1 MINTKKLLL
10 PSAISC
16 IMAGTAFN
24 PAFAQQADPQAAN
37 LEEIVVTGIR
47 RSLMDSIAV
56 KAESSSIV
64 EAISPEDIGKLPDT
78 SIAESLARLPG
89 LAGARV
95 DGRTSGISVRGF
107 DEEYVA
113 TTMNG
118 RELLGI
124 GDNRGVEYDLYPSE
138 IIAGAVVYKTP
149 DATLVNQGL
158 GGIVDLRTLRPLDRE
173 RILAFNGSY
182 EMNEMESANPDYDD
196 TGHRLSF
203 TYSDTFASDTLG
215 LALSVA
221 TLESPSQ
228 EQQIRV
234 WGYADPT
241 PDDIANDPRLAGA
254 KVFGGHDTFVRSSL
268 LERDTVSAVFQY
280 APNDRLTVTADALYI
295 DFLESKVFR
304 GFEEGGP
311 VWGGTDWTAT
321 ETEDGLV
328 TAGYFDGFHSV
339 IRNDGEVKDGEL
351 STFGLNAEY
360 KLTDA
365 WSLELDAAVSESS
378 KDLINM
384 ESYSGTGRAL
394 TDSQGGAVARSWTMG
409 GPTGIMFSDHPTLET
424 PDYTDPDIIRLAGP
438 QPWGGA
444 IAQRVGG
451 HPNAQDGFVNRPVF
465 DEELNTLRLSAKGDV
480 DVSIIDSFEFGA
492 NYSDRTK
499 EKLNTGFYLIA
510 PGFVQGT
517 SVPTN
522 EQGDIPVPEEYRVGI
537 ADLSFAGL
545 GQMLAYDGVGLYED
559 GVYEAINAAGF
570 ETDRLGDTYSVSE
583 EVTTLYAMAN
593 FETGILTG
601 NFGLQVVNTDQNS
614 TGFSTVSRV
623 DDDTGLVSVVATPV
637 SGGASYTDL
646 LPSLNMNFQVT
657 ENQMVRFAAAK
668 TQSRPRM
675 DDMKPNNTIGFTF
688 DDGRRQSSD
697 PEFSAWSGSTGNP
710 QLRPIAAI
718 QVDLSYEYYFA
729 DDGYLA
735 ATVFHKNLENW
746 HLNEEVLTDFSE
758 YTIPGYHDV
767 GIDELVSTTGFSSTI
782 AELGDG
788 KVDGVELQ
796 GSFPFR
802 MVSDTLDGLGI
813 IASATFLD
821 GEINSEGGQL
831 EIPGLSDESYS
842 LTVFYEKGGFEFR
855 VSERKRDEF
864 LTEERG
870 LSLALAPAI
879 DEGAELWDAQIG
891 YDFGAGGFDSLDGLR
906 ITLQGQNL
914 TDEETVSFNNDDPRQ
929 VGKYQRFGANF
940 LLGVNYE
947 F

>member
-10 PSAISC
+10 PSAIGC
-16 IMAGTAFN
+16 IIAGTAFN
-24 PAFAQQADPQAAN
+24 PAFAQQAEQQARN

-47 RSLMDSIAV
+47 RSLMDSISV
-56 KAESSSIV
+56 KAENSSIV

-107 DEEYVA
+107 DEDYVA

-149 DATLVNQGL
+149 DATLMNQGL
-158 GGIVDLRTLRPLDRE
+158 GGVVDLRTLRPLDRE
-173 RILAFNGSY
+173 RIVAFNGSF
-182 EMNEMESANPDYDD
+182 EMNEMESANPDFDD

-203 TYSDTFASDTLG
+203 TYSDTFASDTIG
-215 LALSVA
+215 LALTLA

-228 EQQIRV
+228 EEQIRV
-234 WGYADPT
+234 WGYADADADT
-241 PDDIANDPRLAGA
+241 

-268 LERDTVSAVFQY
+268 LERDTISGVFQY

-295 DFLESKVFR
+295 EFVESKVFR

-321 ETEDGLV
+321 ETQDGLV

-351 STFGLNAEY
+351 STFGINAEY

-365 WSLELDAAVSESS
+365 WTLEVDAAASESS

-384 ESYSGTGRAL
+384 ESYSGTGRAA
-394 TDSQGGAVARSWTMG
+394 TDSQGGAAARSWTMG

-424 PDYTDPDIIRLAGP
+424 PDYTDPNIIRLAGP
-438 QPWGGA
+438 QPWGGS

-451 HPNAQDGFVNRPVF
+451 HPNAQDGFVNRPIF
-465 DEELNTLRLSAKGDV
+465 DEELNTLRLSATGDL
-480 DVSIIDSFEFGA
+480 DVSIIDSVEFGA

-499 EKLNTGFYLIA
+499 EKVNTGFYLIA
-510 PGFVQGT
+510 PGFVQGD
-517 SVPTN
+517 SVPTS
-522 EQGDIPVPEEYRVGI
+522 EQGDIAVPEQYRVGI

-583 EVTTLYAMAN
+583 EVSTLYAMAN

-601 NFGLQVVNTDQNS
+601 NVGLQVVHTDQSS
-614 TGFSTVSRV
+614 TGFSTVSRA
-623 DDDTGLVSVVATPV
+623 DEETGLVSVVATPV
-637 SGGASYTDL
+637 EGGATYTDL
-646 LPSLNMNFQVT
+646 LPSLNMNFQLT
-657 ENQMVRFAAAK
+657 DNQVVRFATAK
-668 TQSRPRM
+668 TQSRARM

-697 PEFSAWSGSTGNP
+697 PEFSAWNGTTGNP
-710 QLRPIAAI
+710 GLRPIAAI
-718 QVDLSYEYYFA
+718 QADLSYEYYFA
-729 DDGYLA
+729 DDGYVA

-746 HLNEEVLTDFSE
+746 HLDEEVETDFSQ
-758 YTIPGYHDV
+758 YIIPGYHDV
-767 GIDELVSTTGFSSTI
+767 GIDELVSTTGFSSSI

-788 KVDGVELQ
+788 KVDGIELQ

-821 GEINSEGGQL
+821 GDLTNEGEQMD
-831 EIPGLSDESYS
+831 IPGLSDESYS
-842 LTVFYEKGGFEFR
+842 LTVFYEKSGFEIR
-855 VSERKRDEF
+855 VSGRKRDEF

-870 LSLALAPAI
+870 LSLALTPAI

-929 VGKYQRFGANF
+929 VGKYQRFGANY

>member
-10 PSAISC
+10 PSAIGC
-16 IMAGTAFN
+16 IIAGTAFN
-24 PAFAQQADPQAAN
+24 PAFAQQAEQQASN

-47 RSLMDSIAV
+47 RSLMDSISV
-56 KAESSSIV
+56 KSENSSIV

-107 DEEYVA
+107 DEDYVA

-149 DATLVNQGL
+149 DATLMNQGL
-158 GGIVDLRTLRPLDRE
+158 GGVVDLRTLRPLDRE
-173 RILAFNGSY
+173 RIVAFNGSF
-182 EMNEMESANPDYDD
+182 EMNEMESANPDFDD

-203 TYSDTFASDTLG
+203 TYSDTFASDTIG
-215 LALSVA
+215 LALTLA

-228 EQQIRV
+228 EEQIRV
-234 WGYADPT
+234 WGYADADADT
-241 PDDIANDPRLAGA
+241 

-268 LERDTVSAVFQY
+268 LERDTISGVFQY

-295 DFLESKVFR
+295 EFVESKVFR

-321 ETEDGLV
+321 ETQDGLV

-351 STFGLNAEY
+351 STFGINAEY

-365 WSLELDAAVSESS
+365 WTLEVDAAASESS

-394 TDSQGGAVARSWTMG
+394 TDSQGGAAARSWTMG
-409 GPTGIMFSDHPTLET
+409 GPTGIMFGDHPTMET
-424 PDYTDPDIIRLAGP
+424 PDYTDPNIIRLAGP
-438 QPWGGA
+438 QPWGGS

-451 HPNAQDGFVNRPVF
+451 HPNAQDGFVNRPIF
-465 DEELNTLRLSAKGDV
+465 DEELNTLRLSATGDL
-480 DVSIIDSFEFGA
+480 DVSIIDSLEFGA

-499 EKLNTGFYLIA
+499 EKVNTGFYLIA
-510 PGFVQGT
+510 PGFVQGD
-517 SVPTN
+517 SVPTS
-522 EQGDIPVPEEYRVGI
+522 EQGDIAVPEQYRVGI

-583 EVTTLYAMAN
+583 EVSTLYAMAN

-601 NFGLQVVNTDQNS
+601 NVGLQVVHTDQSS
-614 TGFSTVSRV
+614 TGFSTVSRA
-623 DDDTGLVSVVATPV
+623 DEDTGLVSVVATPV
-637 SGGASYTDL
+637 EGGATYTDL

-657 ENQMVRFAAAK
+657 DNQVVRFATAK
-668 TQSRPRM
+668 TQSRARM

-688 DDGRRQSSD
+688 DDGRRLSSD

-710 QLRPIAAI
+710 GLRPIAAI
-718 QVDLSYEYYFA
+718 QADLSYEYYFA

-746 HLNEEVLTDFSE
+746 HLDEEVLTDFSQ
-758 YTIPGYHDV
+758 YVIPGYHDV

-788 KVDGVELQ
+788 KVDGIELQ

-821 GEINSEGGQL
+821 GELTNEGQQM

-842 LTVFYEKGGFEFR
+842 LTVFYEKSGFEIR
-855 VSERKRDEF
+855 VSGRKRDEF

-870 LSLALAPAI
+870 LSLALTPAI

-929 VGKYQRFGANF
+929 VGKYQRFGANY